1 MSARTPKPLT
11 PAMLRELRSMDRD
24 GNPSDPYD
32 WQHAPE
38 GLWFHAR
45 ERVIGALL
53 KRGLITNDNTL
64 TELGRAAL
72 FKTEVR
78 K

>member
-1 MSARTPKPLT
+1 MNLT
-11 PAMLRELRSMDRD
+11 PAMKRELRSIARD

-45 ERVIGALL
+45 DRVIGALL
-53 KRGLITNDNTL
+53 KRGLIVADGGYSL
-64 TELGRAAL
+64 TGLGRSIIRRIGELG
-72 FKTEVR
+72 
-78 K
+78 